1 VTAARTRDGR
11 LARLLE
17 IWSRL
22 HIEQR
27 VAAIAAT
34 LLIVSTLG
42 PFSFVEA
49 AEILAAGAV
58 LVLLKQRAE
67 GRAFHLPFG
76 DGPAIFAAGI
86 WCGVLIATRIFDRPP
101 GMTVLALVCALLLA
115 AAGLRERA
123 KRAPDDLPEELVARR
138 PERSGAAGAGA
149 APAMPV
155 QAAPPARSAPAQSA
169 ASAAAKSVERRR
181 PRPKA
186 PGPEP
191 DATRQLSLDEDVT
204 ISDEA
209 AEPPSEPERQAPPA
223 EPKR

>member
-1 VTAARTRDGR
+1 MTAVGARGGR
-11 LARLLE
+11 FGRLLE

-27 VAAIAAT
+27 VAAVAAT

-58 LVLLKQRAE
+58 LLLLKQRAE

-76 DGPAIFAAGI
+76 DGTATFAAGI

-123 KRAPDDLPEELVARR
+123 KRAPDDLPEGLVARTPGR
-138 PERSGAAGAGA
+138 TAVGAAEPARPAEPAEPAAAAPSSPA
-149 APAMPV
+149 APAKP
-155 QAAPPARSAPAQSA
+155 AGRKPKRSTAPD
-169 ASAAAKSVERRR
+169 
-181 PRPKA
+181 
-186 PGPEP
+186 P

-204 ISDEA
+204 ASLTDG
-209 AEPPSEPERQAPPA
+209 PRGDPPA
-223 EPKR
+223 ASER